1 MQEALFS
8 SSPTDLILS
17 IIGLILALAFPLTL
31 GQKTR
36 VKQFPKPLYQLILIL
51 IFWNLLNIIGNAMYG
66 ATNSPNAHI
75 LFGLQAL
82 TWIQTGNAARHI
94 ARIRYVSKRSPV
106 SALRNMVGAAC
117 VIAATVMFCVEPETM
132 NKTFGLHTLGLE
144 QHPAFVVYGLLFAL
158 FVLPDL
164 LKACYSLLKSCLQT
178 SDQSLLQIYAYMLV
192 TFLFFVLFSITLDF
206 IVPLACRFQG
216 LYGPI
221 QFLQW
226 YQYSCIFLAILCGQ
240 YFTSVSFKNKS
251 SWWFL
256 NQFIIHLGDCI
267 IYFDSK
273 GKVLYANPASRQIL
287 QANDAEIANMN
298 IQHILPDIDI
308 QHEATYNN
316 VKVQIKNELHT
327 FNVGIFALRQSLTTS
342 INVLLLSDQTNLLFY
357 QQRIKTLNR
366 QFTEY
371 KQDLIRYQER
381 LDTSEKKSK
390 ETENINATLINAL
403 PFQFWSKNENGVY
416 MTQNLKDITMRGN
429 LNKTTD
435 APDKIKPEEKAARNE
450 GRSRIFTTFED
461 TEHNEISEEEASINI
476 KNDKQIFVYQN
487 HFIPIIVNRPPY
499 KVIGL
504 KIDMSEEKRLERER
518 NMLREQKII
527 HSRLEDLGTACGA
540 FAHDYNNLLGSQIGF
555 CQLAQELLN
564 TVTPNI
570 ADKKMQQNLT
580 KASSFVSEA
589 TTAAQRG
596 KQSLNVLLDTVRG
609 KTESKIPSTIFPP
622 TTIVRNVIDKVIIT
636 LPPNIQV
643 VSKTMDET
651 IEIKAQVP
659 SLERIL
665 SNLANNA
672 IYAMKDKGGTLT
684 FEVQQETLTHQLLTP
699 YAPPIPKGEYA
710 KISVSDTG
718 TGIDSGTLER
728 IFAPFFT
735 TKAPGEGLGLGLS
748 SAVRLLKEGNAYF
761 TIQTTV
767 GEGTTFNLYW
777 NMYKESISEH
787 KE

>member
-8 SSPTDLILS
+8 NSPTDLILS
-17 IIGLILALAFPLTL
+17 IVGFILVVAFPFTIS
-31 GQKTR
+31 QKTKVR
-36 VKQFPKPLYQLILIL
+36 QLPRALQQFVATLLI
-51 IFWNLLNIIGNAMYG
+51 WNFAHIIGDAVIG
-66 ATNSPNAHI
+66 TANSPAAYI
-75 LFGLQAL
+75 LFGIQAMA
-82 TWIQTGNAARHI
+82 WIQAGDSTRHVAEISFVARRTPLWRIKHI
-94 ARIRYVSKRSPV
+94 VAEI
-106 SALRNMVGAAC
+106 C
-117 VIAATVMFCVEPETM
+117 VIATTVMFCINQEWMVQ
-132 NKTFGLHTLGLE
+132 TFGIPFLGLE
-144 QHPAFVVYGLLFAL
+144 QHPAFVVYGAMFFI
-158 FVLPDL
+158 FVVPDL
-164 LKACYSLLKSCLQT
+164 SLTFYTMLKRSLHM
-178 SDQSLLQIYAYMLV
+178 SDQTLVQINVYML
-192 TFLFFVLFSITLDF
+192 TAFGFFVLFPLTLDF
-206 IVPLACRFQG
+206 IIPLAYNFQNSVE
-216 LYGPI
+216 PAP
-221 QFLQW
+221 FLQW
-226 YQYSCIFLAILCGQ
+226 FQYSAIFIAILCGQ

-251 SWWFL
+251 AWWFL
-256 NQFIIHLGDCI
+256 NGFIRYMGDCVV
-267 IYFDSK
+267 YFDSK
-273 GKVLYANPASRQIL
+273 GHILFANPASQQIFQL
-287 QANDAEIANMN
+287 SDSDIATVNV
-298 IQHILPDIDI
+298 QQLLPDIDT
-308 QHEATYNN
+308 QQEATYTN
-316 VKVQIKNELHT
+316 VKVKIKNELHT
-327 FNVGIFALRQSLTTS
+327 FNVGIFKLKQSLTTS
-342 INVLLLSDQTNLLFY
+342 VNVLLLSDQTNLLFY

-381 LDTSEKKSK
+381 LDISEKRSK

-416 MTQNLKDITMRGN
+416 LTQNIKDVTMRGN

-435 APDKIKPEEKAARNE
+435 APNSIKVEEIEARE
-450 GRSRIFTTFED
+450 DGRSKIFTTFED
-461 TEHNEISEEEASINI
+461 ADHNEISEEEASINI
-476 KNDKQIFVYQN
+476 KNDKQIYVYQN

-564 TVTPNI
+564 SVTPTI
-570 ADKKMQQNLT
+570 PDEKVQKSLA

-609 KTESKIPSTIFPP
+609 KTESKIPSTVFPP
-622 TTIVRNVIDKVIIT
+622 ATIVRSVIDKVILT

-643 VSKTMDET
+643 VSGKMNET
-651 IEIKAQVP
+651 AEIKAQVP

-672 IYAMKDKGGTLT
+672 IYAMKDKGGTLS
-684 FEVQQETLTHQLLTP
+684 FDVQLETLDHQLLTP
-699 YAPPIPKGEYA
+699 YAPPIPPGSYV
-710 KISVSDTG
+710 KISVADTG

-777 NMYKESISEH
+777 DLYEEEK
-787 KE
+787 